1 LGLESSI
8 RGFAAIQEIG
18 LQQVF
23 AEIDKAFAAHDLN
36 RVEAL
41 LWPALNQFIDL
52 PQLWFYAGNLL
63 YQTDKIAMSVRAF
76 ERCLELGENP
86 LVMAN
91 LGAAYRRLNAHD
103 EGIAVLTAALD
114 RNPNYAP
121 ALVNLG
127 SMFVNEGCP
136 DRGIPYLER
145 AVALG
150 KASGRYE
157 QGSTWNLALL
167 YLEAGRFA
175 EGFEMYSRGVG
186 DERLIRNYGKE
197 SKGVAEPE
205 LLQPSAEGQGQTL
218 IVWGEQGIGDELM
231 FSTCLLDA
239 LHEFGKVIFECHPR
253 LEWIYEQTFK
263 AEIETGRLKLYPTRK
278 DDHIEWPVTDNHGA
292 RYKCPIG
299 DLAARYR
306 RSLADFSKEG
316 RVVRYAYD
324 RAESDRFRAKLEQ
337 FAQGRK
343 LVGLATRGGVLQT
356 ARTYRTLKIA
366 DADQLFQNTDCVF
379 VSLDYDDMTGFA
391 GYCEEKY
398 PGRFIWLPSVVQHWD
413 YHHTAALAAACDL
426 NVTVCQ
432 SVAHLCGV
440 MGLNTRVLV
449 PKRCAWR
456 YAPAFSPASPRWYWY
471 PHDNV
476 MLYRED
482 KPNDWSEPLARVI
495 RDIKELA

>member
-1 LGLESSI
+1 V
-8 RGFAAIQEIG
+8 QEIG

-23 AEIDKAFAAHDLN
+23 AEIDKAFAAHDFN
-36 RVEAL
+36 RVDAL
-41 LWPALNQFIDL
+41 LWPALNQFSDMA
-52 PQLWFYAGNLL
+52 QLWFYAGNLL
-63 YQTDKIAMSVRAF
+63 YQTEKIAMSVSAF
-76 ERCLELGENP
+76 QRCLELGENP

-103 EGIAVLTAALD
+103 EGIAVLKAALD
-114 RNPNYAP
+114 RNPDYAP

-127 SMFVNEGCP
+127 SMFVNEGQP
-136 DRGIPYLER
+136 NDGIPYLER
-145 AVALG
+145 AVQLG
-150 KASGRYE
+150 RAAGKYE

-175 EGFEMYSRGVG
+175 EGFEHYQRGLG
-186 DERLIRNYGKE
+186 DERVMRTYGKE
-197 SKGVAEPE
+197 SKGIPEPAV
-205 LLQPSAEGQGQTL
+205 LQQGTEANGQTL

-231 FSTCLLDA
+231 FSTCLIDA
-239 LHEFGKVIFECHPR
+239 LHEFGKVVFECHPR

-263 AEIETGRLKLYPTRK
+263 AEIEAGKLKLYPTRK
-278 DDHIEWPVTDNHGA
+278 DDNITWPVTESPGA
-292 RYKCPIG
+292 QYKCPIG

-306 RSLADFSKEG
+306 RTLGDFSKEG

-324 RAESDRFRAKLEQ
+324 RAESDQFRAKLEQ

-343 LVGLATRGGVLQT
+343 IVGLATRGGVMQT
-356 ARTYRTLKIA
+356 ARTYRTLKIK
-366 DADQLFQNTDCVF
+366 DAELLFNSTDCLF
-379 VSLDYDDMTGFA
+379 VSLDYDDMTGFSS
-391 GYCEEKY
+391 YCEDKH
-398 PGRFIWLPSVVQHWD
+398 PGRYVWLPSIVQHWD

-456 YAPAFSPASPRWYWY
+456 YTPTEGQRWYWY

-476 MLYRED
+476 KLYRETEANNWD
-482 KPNDWSEPLARVI
+482 TPLLDVI
-495 RDIKELA
+495 QDIKGLK